1 MLRKIISRFI
11 KKKMITSEEDEFLP
25 HPELYFLPELRFD
38 EYFSY
43 TATYNPIKNEICFHK
58 RYEELADEYF
68 IEALDHEI
76 GHWAQAALLNREER
90 EMVNQNYHIELS
102 EGKIPFL
109 ERINHRPRLDAYVE
123 LVDRKGT
130 KYLEDIP
137 SEYKNRNIDDATA
150 KHMIEIFL
158 DELQKQGRTRI
169 SALDVVYELGLDMMQ
184 VRRIMDS
191 MKDDGVV
198 RDD

>member
-102 EGKIPFL
+102 KGKIPFL

-123 LVDRKGT
+123 LVDRKGA

-137 SEYKNRNIDDATA
+137 
-150 KHMIEIFL
+150 IER
-158 DELQKQGRTRI
+158 DI
-169 SALDVVYELGLDMMQ
+169 SQTNL
-184 VRRIMDS
+184 
-191 MKDDGVV
+191 
-198 RDD
+198 